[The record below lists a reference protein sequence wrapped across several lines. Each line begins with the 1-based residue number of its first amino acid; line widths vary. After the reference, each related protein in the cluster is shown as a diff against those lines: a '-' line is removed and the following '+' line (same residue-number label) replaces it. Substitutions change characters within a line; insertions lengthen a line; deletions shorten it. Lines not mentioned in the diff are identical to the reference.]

1 MIAVKGWSDEAD
13 RYDDD
18 LHADINNEKSES
30 PCSQNVVH
38 NSHRAR
44 QDRPFLLHRNWADK
58 TSQLS
63 NIEDCLGNYFK
74 TSTPDHDLYDRHHN
88 HHHNDDHNQ
97 YLKKATVSCPKVSL
111 NSTIVAFPAWPIK
124 SSLQANIAKSRKCIF
139 SSRLRVDVRKA
150 HFGSCP

>member
-1 MIAVKGWSDEAD
+1 MKLIDMMMIFVLIEIMKNLGHLASKMSFTTLIERDKIVPFCYIATEP
-13 RYDDD
+13 
-18 LHADINNEKSES
+18 EK
-30 PCSQNVVH
+30 
-38 NSHRAR
+38 
-44 QDRPFLLHRNWADK
+44 K
-58 TSQLS
+58 SQLS
-63 NIEDCLGNYFK
+63 NIEDCLGNYSK

-88 HHHNDDHNQ
+88 HHHNDDHDQ

-124 SSLQANIAKSRKCIF
+124 SSLQANVAKSIKCIF